1 MTAYGR
7 RIWGSNMTKAPEHH
21 ARVFGSPWNGV
32 YCTHI
37 ESGRHF
43 GRHWHATYGFGF
55 LEHGAHSSA
64 SGRGN
69 VDAYAGDV
77 ITTNPGEVH
86 DGRPLG
92 GASRRW
98 RIVYVDCDL
107 LSSISRGRSEITRP
121 VIQDARLRRA
131 LQRLFHRVEH
141 WSARRFA
148 SAAEALAC
156 EESLVE
162 ACALLMARYGTARP
176 SGEAPPGDVRQVH
189 DRLADDPFDPPTLAD
204 MAKMAGLSR
213 YQVLRRFESVYGLPP
228 HAWLLR
234 QRAERARALIRDG
247 SSLAEAA
254 ASSGFSDQSHMTR
267 IFVRQFGFTPGAWR
281 RAVVRAPLQ

>member
-1 MTAYGR
+1 M
-7 RIWGSNMTKAPEHH
+7 KKPPEHH
-21 ARVFGSPWNGV
+21 SRVFSAPWKGV

-43 GRHWHATYGFGF
+43 GRHWHATYGFGV

-64 SGRGN
+64 SGRGK

-92 GASRRW
+92 GPSRRW

-107 LSSISRGRSEITRP
+107 LSSFSGGHSEITRP

-131 LQRLFHRVEH
+131 LKRLFRRVEQC
-141 WSARRFA
+141 SARRYA
-148 SAAEALAC
+148 SAAEVLAC

-162 ACALLMARYGTARP
+162 GCGLLMSRYGTAP
-176 SGEAPPGDVRQVH
+176 LLCEPPGDVRLVR
-189 DRLADDPFDPPTLAD
+189 DRLADDPLDPPTLSE
-204 MAKMAGLSR
+204 MAKMTGLSR

-247 SSLAEAA
+247 SSLAGAA
-254 ASSGFSDQSHMTR
+254 ASAGFADQSHMTR

-281 RAVVRAPLQ
+281 KAVVPAPLQ

>member
-1 MTAYGR
+1 MER
-7 RIWGSNMTKAPEHH
+7 
-21 ARVFGSPWNGV
+21 
-32 YCTHI
+32 
-37 ESGRHF
+37 
-43 GRHWHATYGFGF
+43 
-55 LEHGAHSSA
+55 GAHNSA

-92 GASRRW
+92 GPSRRW
-98 RIVYVDCDL
+98 RIVYVDCGVFA
-107 LSSISRGRSEITRP
+107 SIAGRHFEITRP
-121 VIQDARLRRA
+121 VIRDENLRRA
-131 LQRLFHRVEH
+131 LLRLFRRVER
-141 WSARRFA
+141 WSARQG
-148 SAAEALAC
+148 EVLAC
-156 EESLVE
+156 EESFVE
-162 ACALLMARYGTARP
+162 GCALLMARYGTAPVP
-176 SGEAPPGDVRQVH
+176 SEAPGDVRHVR
-189 DRLADDPFDPPTLAD
+189 DRLADDPLNPPALAD

-213 YQVLRRFESVYGLPP
+213 YQLLRRFESVYGLPP

-247 SSLAEAA
+247 SSLADAA

-281 RAVVRAPLQ
+281 KAVQ